1 MMVNGDIR
9 ETVKRITEEEGKD
22 IWLCGGADIINTF
35 ANMGLIDE
43 YLLAIQPTILGS
55 GKPLFGHLDHRI
67 QLELLHAERLNSG
80 VVLLNYKP
88 LCKGAFRIITHNG
101 SFFVQ

>member
-1 MMVNGDIR
+1 
-9 ETVKRITEEEGKD
+9 
-22 IWLCGGADIINTF
+22 
-35 ANMGLIDE
+35 
-43 YLLAIQPTILGS
+43 LAIQPTILGS
-55 GKPLFGHLDHRI
+55 GKPLFGHVDHRI